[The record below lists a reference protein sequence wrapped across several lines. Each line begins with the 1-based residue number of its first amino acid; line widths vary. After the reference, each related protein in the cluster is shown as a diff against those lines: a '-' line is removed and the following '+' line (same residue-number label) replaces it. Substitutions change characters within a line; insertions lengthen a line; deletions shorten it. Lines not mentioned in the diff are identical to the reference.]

1 MVHRLKTAVTALA
14 APSIHQHLTGIIQNL
29 QTELSRVISFKRK
42 KIAFPM
48 RSLEKAGP
56 DQIWWSVAL
65 GYTTS
70 PIMLK
75 QYSPPE
81 IL

>member
-1 MVHRLKTAVTALA
+1 
-14 APSIHQHLTGIIQNL
+14 
-29 QTELSRVISFKRK
+29 
-42 KIAFPM
+42 M

-56 DQIWWSVAL
+56 HQIWWSVAL

-81 IL
+81 ILGDVLLKDSNSPSSLQLEEKNKTI